1 MNRNINKFLKFL
13 SRGLG
18 YLLINLTIT
27 LIFFAFF
34 ANLSLQETD
43 KLKENLQNYILEQSN
58 ITKEE
63 FNTLKSL
70 CEQNPNQEGCEFFK
84 QNPIDN
90 LATKINSYKN
100 YFSIILFIIISLF
113 SFGFIF
119 IFLGSNN
126 FLDAIH
132 KISLNLSLQSFFA
145 AFCYKFL
152 PNILN
157 SLLNTNYFI
166 ELAKNVSQEEIN
178 KVLSI
183 ILNWLARPLIKT
195 FNLAILL
202 GIIFLIITIILSIVK
217 KKNINKLKSS
227 NK

>member
-43 KLKENLQNYILEQSN
+43 KLKENLQNYVLEQSN

-63 FNTLKSL
+63 FIELKNL
-70 CEQNPNQEGCEFFK
+70 CEQNPNKEGCEFFK

-90 LATKINSYKN
+90 LANQINSYKN
-100 YFSIILFIIISLF
+100 YFFNFIFIMILLFI
-113 SFGFIF
+113 FGFIF
-119 IFLGSNN
+119 ILIGSNN

-157 SLLNTNYFI
+157 SLL
-166 ELAKNVSQEEIN
+166 
-178 KVLSI
+178 
-183 ILNWLARPLIKT
+183 KT
-195 FNLAILL
+195 
-202 GIIFLIITIILSIVK
+202 T
-217 KKNINKLKSS
+217 
-227 NK
+227 